1 MYTWIERRKV
11 NIERLPETMQR
22 AQSDFFHK
30 LQQAPGFSSFSVVA
44 DQENGIN
51 TAIVIWESKAH
62 ADAFTDANSGWMQT
76 LEQFGHTLQSDNRG
90 EVVIHLAPQQ

>member
-22 AQSDFFHK
+22 AQSDFFPK
-30 LQQAPGFSSFSVVA
+30 LQQAHGFSSFYVVA

-62 ADAFTDANSGWMQT
+62 ADAFADANSGWMQT

-90 EVVIHLAPQQ
+90 EMVIHLAPQQ